1 MNLQFYP
8 TPANVVECI
17 RFRADLKPFQRVLEP
32 SAGTGRL
39 VNMAVAAG
47 CKVTAIELD
56 WSRAIR
62 LRWHTWRVAEVWR
75 ANFLDVHFPPEKRFE
90 RVLMNPPFNPNLD
103 VRHVLHAWDSALA
116 EDGLLL
122 AVVTRRFLRAKDGQS
137 ARLRHIVEQR
147 GEYHP
152 LPDNRA
158 KGATRRT
165 VLLKLKAPS
174 Y

>member
-8 TPANVVECI
+8 TPACVVECI

-56 WSRAIR
+56 WNRAIR
-62 LRWHTWRVAEVWR
+62 LRWRTWRAVEVWR
-75 ANFLDVHFPPEKRFE
+75 ADFLDVHFPPEKRFE

-103 VRHVLHAWDSALA
+103 VCHVLHAWDSALA
-116 EDGLLL
+116 GGGLLL
-122 AVVTRRFLRAKDGQS
+122 AVVTPRYQRRKDGQS
-137 ARLRHIVEQR
+137 ARLRHIIER
-147 GEYHP
+147 HGEVHP
-152 LPDNRA
+152 LPDNRQH
-158 KGATRRT
+158 GATRRT
-165 VLLKLKAPS
+165 VLLKLQAPT